1 MVRALTTAEVRECLN
16 MTDAV
21 EILERA
27 YEAEAAGRAVN
38 IPRSDMILP
47 MGADE
52 AYVFKVMPGAV
63 EDLDVAAIRMQSD
76 RIHWTEERKTKLGV
90 ARDDQYAQHV
100 LVYDTQICEPI
111 LLIPD
116 GFVSKMRVG
125 ATNALGAKYM
135 APRDVDAIGLLGA
148 GRQAGG
154 QVWGFD
160 TVFDLGEI
168 RVYSPTPESRESFVA
183 EWNPRLD
190 ADLVAVESAEA
201 AVAGA
206 EVLAAATNSMQPVF
220 ETDLIEPGMHV
231 SAIKNPEVPED
242 AFEAVD
248 RLAVHTHDAPEGPHN
263 YTPRGSAFQER
274 LDDAWGF
281 ETDLTAFPAL
291 ADLVA
296 GESGREQENETTMF
310 LNNNGAGIQWAACG
324 RHVHD
329 RAAEAG
335 LGEEIDTQLF
345 LQSVW

>member
-1 MVRALTTAEVRECLN
+1 MVRALTTEAVRECLD
-16 MTDAV
+16 MRDAIDV
-21 EILERA
+21 LERA

-47 MGADE
+47 IGSDE
-52 AYVFKVMPGAV
+52 AYVFKVMPGAI

-76 RIHWTEERKTKLGV
+76 RIRWTEDRKTKLGV

-100 LVYDTQICEPI
+100 LVYDTEVCEPI
-111 LLIPD
+111 LLFPD

-135 APRDVDAIGLLGA
+135 APRDARTIGLLGA

-160 TVFDLGEI
+160 TVFDLDEI
-168 RVYSPTPESRESFVA
+168 RVYSPTPESRESFVEA
-183 EWNPRLD
+183 WNPRLD
-190 ADLVAVESAEA
+190 ASLVAVDSPGT
-201 AVAGA
+201 AVGGA
-206 EVLAAATNSMQPVF
+206 DVLAAATNSMKPVF
-220 ETDLIEPGMHV
+220 EPDLIEPGMHV
-231 SAIKNPEVPED
+231 SGIKNPEMPEE
-242 AFEAVD
+242 AFDAVD
-248 RLAVHTHDAPEGPHN
+248 RVAVHTHTPPHGPHN
-263 YTPRGSAFQER
+263 YTPRGSTFGER

-281 ETDLTAFPAL
+281 ETDLTTFSAL

-296 GESGREQENETTMF
+296 TEPGRESDDETTLF

-329 RAAEAG
+329 RAAAEG
-335 LGEEIDTQLF
+335 LGGEIDTGWF